1 MFYNKEK
8 INISILF
15 HGVEYDNYK
24 AEINKE
30 MFIDIYE
37 IKELVKFLVKKN
49 FKFISCNE
57 KINSPKTCS
66 ISFDDGYSGIK
77 KFDDVSKEY
86 SIPYTVFL
94 NSYNILNNSPF
105 IWDIYKYTF
114 GKDFD
119 FLSDYKK
126 EYSKINPITFSE
138 IKKNKIY
145 MPLTFEDILKLDK
158 NSLVKFSLHTHHH
171 QVLMGNNFEKYNE
184 EIIKNISFLK
194 NFKNSDYKSIALPCG
209 FYDQKLLKKLRD
221 NFDKIFTING
231 GIAENK
237 KIVNRISL
245 LNTKNLS
252 LLDQIEYFK
261 SNLYI
266 FRRYLVNKKYSLLSK
281 IKNV

>member
-1 MFYNKEK
+1 MFYDKEK

-30 MFIDIYE
+30 MFVNICE
-37 IKELVKFLVKKN
+37 IEKLVKFLIKKN
-49 FKFISCNE
+49 FKFLFCNE
-57 KINSPKTCS
+57 KINNAKTCS

-77 KFDDVSKEY
+77 KFDEFSKEHY
-86 SIPYTVFL
+86 VPYTIFL

-119 FLSDYKK
+119 FLCDYKK
-126 EYSKINPITFSE
+126 EYRKISPGAVSE
-138 IKKNKIY
+138 IAKNKIY
-145 MPLTFEDILKLDK
+145 MPLTSEDIFILDK
-158 NSLVKFSLHTHHH
+158 NPLVKFSLHTHYH

-184 EIIKNISFLK
+184 EITENISFLQ
-194 NFKNSDYKSIALPCG
+194 NYKNSDYKAIALPCG
-209 FYDQKLLKKLRD
+209 FYDQKLLEKLSD

-231 GIAENK
+231 GIAK
-237 KIVNRISL
+237 DQKIVNRISL
-245 LNTKNLS
+245 VNTKNFS

-261 SNLYI
+261 SNIYVLK
-266 FRRYLVNKKYSLLSK
+266 RYLVNKKYYFLSK
-281 IKNV
+281 IKIV